1 MPVSPTCLCLS
12 CPDHGESRAATRLCP
27 AYPSSTTDAQWSLL
41 EPLLPPPGNTGGKG
55 GRDEK
60 HPRRLVLDAIFYVVC
75 GGIAWRALPREFP
88 PAMTVYDVFRRWVK
102 TGAWQR
108 MHDTLRDQARL
119 HAGRKPTP
127 TAAVIDSQ
135 SVRAADTVPA
145 TTRGW
150 DNGKKVGGRK
160 RHIAV
165 DCLGLLLAV
174 VVTAASV
181 QDRDGAHPLL
191 ALLRERSSTISLA
204 WADGGYAGRLVSW
217 AGKVLS
223 LTVQVVKRT
232 EDMTGFVVLPRRW
245 VVERTFAWISKYRR
259 CVRDYETLPTHHEAM
274 VYLSMI
280 MLMSRR
286 LARATD
292 R

>member
-1 MPVSPTCLCLS
+1 
-12 CPDHGESRAATRLCP
+12 
-27 AYPSSTTDAQWSLL
+27 
-41 EPLLPPPGNTGGKG
+41 LLPPPGNTGGKG
-55 GRDEK
+55 GRGEK
-60 HPRRLVLDAIFYVVC
+60 YPRRRVVDAIFYVVS

-88 PAMTVYDVFRRWVK
+88 PAMTVYDIFRRWVK

-108 MHDTLRDQARL
+108 IHDALRDQTRL
-119 HAGRKPTP
+119 RAGRKATP
-127 TAAVIDSQ
+127 TAAIIDSQ
-135 SVRAADTVPA
+135 SVRGADTVPA
-145 TTRGW
+145 ASRGW

-174 VVTAASV
+174 VVTAASM

-191 ALLRERSSTISLA
+191 ALLRERFSTIGLV
-204 WADGGYAGRLVSW
+204 WADGGYAGRLVTW
-217 AGKVLS
+217 AAKTLRLAV
-223 LTVQVVKRT
+223 TVVKRT
-232 EDMTGFVVLPRRW
+232 EDMAGFVVLPRRW

-259 CVRDYETLPTHHEAM
+259 CVRDYETLPAHHEAM
-274 VYLSMI
+274 VYLAMI
-280 MLMSRR
+280 MVMSRR